1 MASEKTEV
9 LPAAETAETAAERF
23 LTGEGEGAGDS
34 TTAAVKAASAARGRG
49 PGSLSFFLIATV
61 VLALIGSTYAEGED
75 VAVGFDSYKS
85 ENKMTSEKTEVLPAA
100 ETAETAAE
108 RFLTG
113 EGEGAGDT
121 TAAPV
126 KAASAAHDK
135 S

>member
-1 MASEKTEV
+1 M
-9 LPAAETAETAAERF
+9 
-23 LTGEGEGAGDS
+23 G
-34 TTAAVKAASAARGRG
+34 G

-61 VLALIGSTYAEGED
+61 VLALIGSTYAEEEN
-75 VAVGFDSYKS
+75 VAVGFGSYKS
-85 ENKMTSEKTEVLPAA
+85 ENKMASEKTEVLPAA

-135 S
+135 SPGALKLFAMATAVTWVAKVLAVP